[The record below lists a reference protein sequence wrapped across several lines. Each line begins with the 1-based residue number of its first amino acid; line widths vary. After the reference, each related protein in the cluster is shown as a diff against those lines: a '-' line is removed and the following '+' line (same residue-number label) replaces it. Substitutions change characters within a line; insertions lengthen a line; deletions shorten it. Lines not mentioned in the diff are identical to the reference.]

1 MNKRSADLKENVYFF
16 NTHLSTIFYKNVTT
30 QCDFRTDRTFQ
41 KSIRLQFIY
50 AILLDN
56 DFPQILL

>member
-30 QCDFRTDRTFQ
+30 QCDFKTDKTFQ
-41 KSIRLQFIY
+41 KSKRLQLIY
-50 AILLDN
+50 AILLEN
-56 DFPQILL
+56 DFLQMLL